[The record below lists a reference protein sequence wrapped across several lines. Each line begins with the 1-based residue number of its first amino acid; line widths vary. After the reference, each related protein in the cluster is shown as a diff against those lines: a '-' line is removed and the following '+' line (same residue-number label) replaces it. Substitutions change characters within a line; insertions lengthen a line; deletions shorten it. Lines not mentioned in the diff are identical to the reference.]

1 MAAVAAEQT
10 VNDFLPRSPIIAAD
24 GRDDIFLP
32 IVSLPTDAAVAAVT
46 TALLADAAAT
56 MIRTVGRSD
65 V

>member
-1 MAAVAAEQT
+1 VAAVAVEQP
-10 VNDFLPRSPIIAAD
+10 VNDFLLLESPKIAAD

-32 IVSLPTDAAVAAVT
+32 IVSLPTEAAVAAVT
-46 TALLADAAAT
+46 TALLAAAT

>member
-1 MAAVAAEQT
+1 VAEIAVEQP
-10 VNDFLPRSPIIAAD
+10 VNDFLPLSPKIAAD

-32 IVSLPTDAAVAAVT
+32 IVSLPTEAAVAAVM